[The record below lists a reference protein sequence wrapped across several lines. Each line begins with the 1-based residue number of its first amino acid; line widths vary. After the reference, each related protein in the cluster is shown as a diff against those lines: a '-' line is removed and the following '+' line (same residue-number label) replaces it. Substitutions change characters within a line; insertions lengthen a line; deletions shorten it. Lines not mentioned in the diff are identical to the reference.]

1 MRKILTQKQ
10 ADKKKLGSFYR
21 PTKET
26 YRTGACPAKHVL
38 KIGYE
43 RKSYVMKNGTRVAKS
58 YVGAVCIKDKGM
70 TGKVLD
76 KYKVVKLGSK
86 NALHPYGY
94 TTKLS
99 SKKRFECLLKATKV
113 MSYATVFRRI
123 NVLRTYVKNSSKKLY
138 DIYDTDIKNLRKWRE
153 EHPDMYKKKRSV

>member
-10 ADKKKLGSFYR
+10 AEKKKLGSFYR

-26 YRTGACPAKHVL
+26 YRTGACPAKQVL

-43 RKSYVMKNGTRVAKS
+43 RKSRVPKS
-58 YVGAVCIKDKGM
+58 YVEAVCIKDKGM
-70 TGKVLD
+70 KGKVLD

-99 SKKRFECLLKATKV
+99 SKKRLECLLKAAKV

-123 NVLRTYVKNSSKKLY
+123 NVLRTFVKNSSKKLY

-153 EHPDMYKKKRSV
+153 EHPDMYKKKHSV